1 MKFAHLSDTHLG
13 YRQYGL
19 FEREMDFYNVF
30 NNVIDSIIQEKPD
43 FVIHSGNVFE
53 FSRPPTNALLTVQKN
68 LLALK
73 EAGIPVYAIPGNHD
87 IIMRKNALPPHVLFK
102 ELGLNVISP
111 NNPFFINNGVFI
123 GGLPYASKHQA
134 TYLTE
139 SLKKLENKAKD
150 YHKRI
155 LVLHQGVDKYLPFE
169 YELELANLPESFN
182 YYAMGHIHNRI
193 IDDFGE
199 GKLAYSGSTEIWKFD
214 ELGNYQKKGKGF
226 YMVDISGDLPEV
238 EPINLKLPREFIK
251 ENVEFSK
258 LNDEIE
264 KIKNH
269 ILSLPEK
276 PLLNITIEGGNFN
289 RSEVFEEL
297 NHAFSEICLSLRPNF
312 KSQDLLDAEELLIDG
327 NALNPKKLLTER
339 LREFNNQKITD
350 FAISLLNE
358 MSEGNLEQA
367 EIMADKFY
375 QEFYGEDHDN

>member
-1 MKFAHLSDTHLG
+1 MKFAHMADTHLG

-19 FEREMDFYNVF
+19 FEREIDFYDVF
-30 NNVIDSIIQEKPD
+30 NNVIEAIIQEKPD
-43 FVIHSGNVFE
+43 FVIHSGDLFE

-68 LLALK
+68 FLALK
-73 EAGIPVYAIPGNHD
+73 DAGIPVYAIPGNHD
-87 IIMRKNALPPHVLFK
+87 IIMRKNTLPPHVLFK

-111 NNPFFINNGVFI
+111 NNPFFIYNGVFI
-123 GGLPYASKHQA
+123 GGLPYTSKHQS

-139 SLKKLENKAKD
+139 ILKKLENKAKD
-150 YHKRI
+150 YNKRI

-199 GKLAYSGSTEIWKFD
+199 GKLAYPGSTEIWKFD

-238 EPINLKLPREFIK
+238 QPINLKLPREFIK

-258 LNDEIE
+258 LKIEIE

-269 ILSLPEK
+269 ILTLPEK

-297 NHAFSEICLSLRPNF
+297 NHAFSDICLSLRPNF
-312 KSQDLLDAEELLIDG
+312 KSQDLLDAEEYLIDG
-327 NALNPKKLLTER
+327 NALNPKKLLTEK
-339 LREFNNQKITD
+339 LSEFKDQKITD

-358 MSEGNLEQA
+358 MSDGNLEHA
-367 EIMADKFY
+367 EIIANKFY
-375 QEFYGEDHDN
+375 QEFYEGDHDN